1 MARNSNFE
9 GEERRQKEELG
20 WHLDKKVPI
29 SIILTMLGLA
39 LTGFWGFADL
49 KRDVELLKANAQV
62 LHERDNK
69 QESDIRE
76 ALVQI
81 RDQYRDLSAKLDR
94 LVERGQK

>member
-1 MARNSNFE
+1 MAQNSKFD
-9 GEERRQKEELG
+9 GEDRRQKEEIG

-49 KRDVELLKANAQV
+49 KRDVELLKATTLV
-62 LHERDNK
+62 LHDRDTK
-69 QESDIRE
+69 QELDIHEALAQIRE
-76 ALVQI
+76 
-81 RDQYRDLSAKLDR
+81 QYRDLSIKLDR